1 MMQDWI
7 KYIIVIFLGSYL
19 VACEDVIDIDTDN
32 ADALLTVDAW
42 LNNLPEEQV
51 IRLTRSQPYFQNEF
65 SPAVVGASVSILSE
79 SGEEFVFEDQGDGN
93 YVWEASGDSTLGQ
106 IGSQYTLTIDVDGRQ
121 ISSVTSMQPVPAID
135 SIVQEFR
142 EDELGSPDGIYAQFY
157 ARDIP
162 GLGNTY
168 WIKTFKNGLYL
179 NKPDEINIAY
189 DGGFTA
195 GAEIDGIIF
204 IPPIREAVNPIPDSA
219 EAENDVPPY
228 EVGDQI
234 RVEIHSIS
242 PEAFLFLES
251 ARNQI
256 LNGSNTIFASPI
268 ANSPGN
274 VYSVSD
280 DQEVLGVFCLSA
292 VSSLEKQVE

>member
-1 MMQDWI
+1 MKDWI
-7 KYIIVIFLGSYL
+7 KYIVVILLGSYL
-19 VACEDVIDIDTDN
+19 VSCEDVIDIDTDN

-42 LNNLPEEQV
+42 LNDLPEDQV
-51 IRLTRSQPYFQNEF
+51 IRLTKSQPYFQNEF
-65 SPAVVGASVSILSE
+65 APAVMGASVSVISDD
-79 SGEEFVFEDQGDGN
+79 GEEFIFEDQGDGN
-93 YVWEASGDSTLGQ
+93 YIWSVAGDSTLGKL
-106 IGSQYTLTIDVDGRQ
+106 GSQYTLMIDVEGRQ
-121 ISSVTSMQPVPAID
+121 ISSVTSMQPVPVID

-142 EDELGSPDGIYAQFY
+142 EDELGGPDGIYAQFF

-168 WIKTFKNGLYL
+168 WIKTFKNGLFL
-179 NKPDEINIAY
+179 NKPDEINLAY
-189 DGGFTA
+189 DGGFDA
-195 GAEIDGIIF
+195 GAEIDDIIF
-204 IPPIREAVNPIPDSA
+204 IPPIREAVNPVPDSA

-228 EVGDQI
+228 EVGDRI

-242 PEAFLFLES
+242 LEAFLFLEA
-251 ARNQI
+251 ARDQI

-280 DQEVLGVFCLSA
+280 DQEVLGVFCLSS
-292 VSSLEKQVE
+292 VSSLEKQIE